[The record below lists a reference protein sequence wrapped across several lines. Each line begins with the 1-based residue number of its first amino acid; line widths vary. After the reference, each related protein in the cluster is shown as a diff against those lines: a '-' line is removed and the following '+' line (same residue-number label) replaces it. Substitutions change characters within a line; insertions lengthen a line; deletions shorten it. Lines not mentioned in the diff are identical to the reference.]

1 MGMGH
6 RTLFALALFFASGA
20 GACGSDSGGA
30 DAARPDGQEPGTP
43 DAAASDAALPPDAGE
58 PDGAALP
65 EDYPIWFVHVTDT
78 HFGQGDT
85 PALAALL
92 QNDLDVFQPVATIH
106 TGDLVDDGGE
116 ADQWAAYRSAL
127 AGGVPAYPLYFEI
140 PGNHDVK
147 NGGLP
152 SFLSES
158 QTGRAG
164 AGTHGLTDVDAAAGT
179 VRIVR
184 VNTADDEA
192 TPVVLA
198 GFVTEEQAD
207 ELTALPPGGD
217 EVALRVVAA
226 HHPIGIL
233 LGETRDRVQSVID
246 HFDAKIYFCGHL
258 HFTNIAWQGTT
269 LVVQGD
275 RFGDNPTE
283 LMLVAWD
290 STGPAA
296 RAIPF
301 DGTASPS
308 VEWPVVMITTPAD
321 PGLGVT
327 NPYATAYAAGA
338 SVTLRA
344 LAFAPDAVTSVEYC
358 FDNGDWQP
366 LESVAGP
373 LWSATITMPEAG
385 SHDILV
391 RASVGDTATGA
402 DAITVAVE

>member
-6 RTLFALALFFASGA
+6 RTFIGLALILASGV
-20 GACGSDSGGA
+20 GACGGDSGGA
-30 DAARPDGQEPGTP
+30 DAARPDGQGPGTP
-43 DAAASDAALPPDAGE
+43 DAAE
-58 PDGAALP
+58 PDGAAPSDAAEPDGAVVP
-65 EDYPIWFVHVTDT
+65 EDMPIWFVHVTDP
-78 HFGQGDT
+78 HFGQGDA

-92 QNDLDVFQPVATIH
+92 QSDLDVFEPVATLN

-116 ADQWAAYRSAL
+116 ADQWAAYRAAL
-127 AGGVPAYPLYFEI
+127 AGGVPAYPDYFEI

-147 NGGLP
+147 NGGMP

-164 AGTHGLTDVDAAAGT
+164 AGAYGLTDLEAPQGT
-179 VRIVR
+179 VRVVR
-184 VNTADDEA
+184 VNTADDES

-207 ELTALPPGGD
+207 ELTALPAGGE

-233 LGETRDRVQSVID
+233 LSDTKDRVQSVID

-258 HFTNIAWQGTT
+258 HFTNLAWQGNT

-290 STGPAA
+290 PAGPAA
-296 RAIPF
+296 RAVPF
-301 DGTASPS
+301 DASASPHID
-308 VEWPVVMITTPAD
+308 WPVVLITSPAD
-321 PGLGVT
+321 AELGLS

-338 SVTLRA
+338 TASLRA
-344 LAFAPDAVTSVEYC
+344 LVFAPDAVTSVEYRY
-358 FDNGDWQP
+358 DDGDWQP
-366 LESVAGP
+366 LAAVTGP
-373 LWSATITMPEAG
+373 FWSATITMPEAG
-385 SHDILV
+385 SHDLEV
-391 RASVGDTATGA
+391 RASVGGTATGT
-402 DAITVAVE
+402 DAISVTVE